1 MFLSQMANGALVL
14 CNPLRFLFC
23 KYDKLPLKVLKNAL
37 IDFYDA
43 VAISNAKHQL
53 LEDMKIANFTEKL
66 PHIPERR
73 AGEMKTANEVDD
85 IFAMISV
92 LDERKLM
99 DDLILI
105 YRNMFLITLTTSRLF
120 EGDMKMF
127 MTMLEKISDKLTS
140 HGSAITAIVNDL
152 HKLQSKPVDP
162 GKTAN
167 VHRQWTQQGV
177 NNKTSRPPTGN
188 GRCEVNV
195 LVMSSL
201 VLLLTHSS
209 LDIGVYIETNFSRR
223 GIFVRLIK
231 RM

>member
-43 VAISNAKHQL
+43 AAISNAKHQL

-99 DDLILI
+99 DDLPQ
-105 YRNMFLITLTTSRLF
+105 YVSDNPDNMPSSRLF

-140 HGSAITAIVNDL
+140 HESAITAIGNDL

-167 VHRQWTQQGV
+167 VHRQWTQ
-177 NNKTSRPPTGN
+177 
-188 GRCEVNV
+188 
-195 LVMSSL
+195 
-201 VLLLTHSS
+201 
-209 LDIGVYIETNFSRR
+209 
-223 GIFVRLIK
+223 
-231 RM
+231 